1 MRMFQKKV
9 RKLPVARLITAVLV
23 LTACGYRFAER
34 GNLPGDTRTVFVSIF
49 VNRTLETG
57 IEHIFTNDL
66 IFEFTRHG
74 QAVVRPEKADA
85 VLEGVIQSMRLET
98 VSYRG
103 ELTALERRIVATLS
117 LRLRG
122 RDGDILW
129 SLPAASEEETYGVME
144 EKAATDYNKR
154 RAIQAISERLAENI
168 YRQMTGE
175 F

>member
-1 MRMFQKKV
+1 MFQKKV
-9 RKLPVARLITAVLV
+9 RILPVARLIAAVLV
-23 LTACGYRFAER
+23 LAACGYRFAEK
-34 GNLPGDTRTVFVSIF
+34 GNLPGDNRTVFVSIF

-103 ELTALERRIVATLS
+103 ELAALERRIVATLG

-122 RDGDILW
+122 RNGDIIW
-129 SLPAASEEETYGVME
+129 SLPAVSEAETYGIME

-168 YRQMTGE
+168 YSQMTGE